1 MQIRW
6 WNSFIILAAILIA
19 IGFIGAITGTRMVF
33 DPGRASSGKEW
44 VLYLVAGI
52 LMLINGLLPS
62 TGTNGNTREDE
73 NKRNP
78 RA

>member
-33 DPGRASSGKEW
+33 DPGRVSSGKEW

-52 LMLINGLLPS
+52 LMLINGLLPA
-62 TGTNGNTREDE
+62 TGGNGASEDE
-73 NKRNP
+73 SKRNP
-78 RA
+78 KA

>member
-52 LMLINGLLPS
+52 LMLINGLLPA
-62 TGTNGNTREDE
+62 TGGNGTREDE
-73 NKRNP
+73 NKRDP
-78 RA
+78 KT